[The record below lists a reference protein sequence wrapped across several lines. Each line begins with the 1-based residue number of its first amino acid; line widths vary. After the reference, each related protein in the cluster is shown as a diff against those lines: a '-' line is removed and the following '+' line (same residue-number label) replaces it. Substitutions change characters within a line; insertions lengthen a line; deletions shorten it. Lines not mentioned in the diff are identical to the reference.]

1 MTKHIPPPED
11 GDGDRIIDEPLTE
24 ALSRRYLAYALST
37 ITGRALPDVRDGLK
51 PVHRRLMYAMRQ
63 LRLDPTTT
71 AKKCAR
77 VVGDVIGKYHPH
89 GDSSV
94 YEAMVRLAQPF
105 TLRYP
110 LIDGQGNF
118 GSMDGDNAAAMRYTE
133 CRLTPFARHVLLS
146 ELNAG
151 VVEFQPNYDGT
162 QQEPALLPARLPVV
176 LANGASGIAVGMA
189 CEIPP
194 HNLRELGEATCR
206 LLVDPRMPDD
216 DIIDC
221 IQGPDFPNGATLIS
235 SRETIVAAYKEGRG
249 SFRMRANYEVEAL
262 ARGQWQIVVSA
273 LPPGVSTGAVMSR
286 IDDLANPKPK
296 GDKKKI
302 SDDQARTK
310 TLATSLIDSVRDES
324 DARHPVRLVI
334 EPKSRAVSQED
345 LLAFLFAYTD
355 LECNTSLNLT
365 LLDTHRRPGQIGLPA
380 LLRQWCD
387 YRLGAVTRRLT
398 QRIADI
404 DERMHI
410 LDGRLA
416 ILLDID
422 RAIAIIRAADDPKAD
437 LMAGFGITERQ
448 AEDVLEIRLRQL
460 ARLEAIKLQ
469 GERDALDAE
478 RTGLLKILGSDS
490 ALRTFVRDEVRADVE
505 RFGDERRTLINADVQ
520 ATRTRE
526 VPQIDEAVTVIVSR
540 GGFGRLRSGHDVDE
554 AALTWKA
561 DDGPLAVLK
570 CRTVW
575 PVVLMDG
582 DGRTYTIKPTDLPS
596 GKGDGVPVSSLA
608 DLAGKKLVA
617 VLTGEPGSRF
627 LVASDSGYGFVCA
640 IEDMVSRQRAGKAFL
655 NTDGGTALAPV
666 KLLPADRW
674 VVAQGSDRLLAFPL
688 EEMKTLSGGKG
699 VKIMTLPEGESLA
712 LLTLF
717 REKLALPVAGSRGRA
732 KTLNID
738 ENALMAWRGVRA
750 TKGRKLD
757 G

>member
-1 MTKHIPPPED
+1 MTDNLFEPDIADIPVD
-11 GDGDRIIDEPLTE
+11 AHAAQAYLT
-24 ALSRRYLAYALST
+24 YAMSVVT
-37 ITGRALPDVRDGLK
+37 SRALPGLEDGMK
-51 PVHRRLMYAMRQ
+51 PVQRRILFAMDGFARP
-63 LRLDPTTT
+63 D
-71 AKKCAR
+71 AAHKKSAR

-162 QQEPALLPARLPVV
+162 QQEPSLLPARLPVV

-235 SRETIVAAYKEGRG
+235 SRESIVAAYKEGRG
-249 SFRMRANYEVEAL
+249 SFRMRANYEVEGL

-355 LECNTSLNLT
+355 LECNASLNLT

-380 LLRQWCD
+380 VLRQWCD

-404 DERMHI
+404 DDRMHI

-469 GERDALDAE
+469 GERDALHAE
-478 RTGLLKILGSDS
+478 RTGLLKLLGSDS

-674 VVAQGSDRLLAFPL
+674 VVAQGGDRLLAFPL

>member
-1 MTKHIPPPED
+1 MSESLFEPDIADIPVD
-11 GDGDRIIDEPLTE
+11 AHAAQAYLT
-24 ALSRRYLAYALST
+24 YAMSVVT
-37 ITGRALPDVRDGLK
+37 SRALPGLEDGMK
-51 PVHRRLMYAMRQ
+51 PVQRRILYAMDGFARP
-63 LRLDPTTT
+63 D
-71 AKKCAR
+71 AAHKKSAR

-194 HNLRELGEATCR
+194 HNLRELGEATCK

-478 RTGLLKILGSDS
+478 RTGLLKILGSDA

-505 RFGDERRTLINADVQ
+505 RFGDERRTLINADAQ

-554 AALTWKA
+554 AALNWKA

-655 NTDGGTALAPV
+655 NTDGGTALPPV
-666 KLLPADRW
+666 KLLPTDRW
-674 VVAQGSDRLLAFPL
+674 VVAQGGDRLLAFPL

-699 VKIMTLPEGESLA
+699 VKIMTLPEGESLG

-750 TKGRKLD
+750 TKGRKLE

>member
-1 MTKHIPPPED
+1 MSESLFEPDIADIPVD
-11 GDGDRIIDEPLTE
+11 AHAAQAYLT
-24 ALSRRYLAYALST
+24 YAMSVVT
-37 ITGRALPDVRDGLK
+37 SRALPGLEDGMK
-51 PVHRRLMYAMRQ
+51 PVQRRILYAMDGFARP
-63 LRLDPTTT
+63 D
-71 AKKCAR
+71 AAHKKSAR

-151 VVEFQPNYDGT
+151 VIEFQPNYDGT
-162 QQEPALLPARLPVV
+162 QQEPSLLPARLPVV

-194 HNLRELGEATCR
+194 HNLREIGDATCK
-206 LLVDPRMPDD
+206 LLIDPRMPDD
-216 DIIDC
+216 DVIDC
-221 IQGPDFPNGATLIS
+221 FQGPDFPNGATLIS
-235 SRETIVAAYKEGRG
+235 SRESIVAAYKEGRG

-262 ARGQWQIVVSA
+262 ARGQWQIVVTA
-273 LPPGVSTGAVMSR
+273 LPPGVSTGGVMSR

-355 LECNTSLNLT
+355 LECNASLNLT

-380 LLRQWCD
+380 VLRQWCD
-387 YRLGAVTRRLT
+387 YRLGAVSRRLT

-460 ARLEAIKLQ
+460 AKLEAIKLQ

-478 RTGLLKILGSDS
+478 RTGLLKILGSDA

-505 RFGDERRTLINADVQ
+505 RFGDERRTLINADAQ

-575 PVVLMDG
+575 PVVLIDG
-582 DGRTYTIKPTDLPS
+582 DGRSYTIKPTDLPS

-627 LVASDSGYGFVCA
+627 LVASDGGYGFVCA

-674 VVAQGSDRLLAFPL
+674 VVAQGGDRLLAFPL

>member
-1 MTKHIPPPED
+1 MTDNLFEPDIADIPVD
-11 GDGDRIIDEPLTE
+11 AHAAQAYLT
-24 ALSRRYLAYALST
+24 YAMSVVT
-37 ITGRALPDVRDGLK
+37 SRALPGLEDGMK
-51 PVHRRLMYAMRQ
+51 PVQRRILYAMDGFARP
-63 LRLDPTTT
+63 D
-71 AKKCAR
+71 AAHKKSAR

-151 VVEFQPNYDGT
+151 VIEFQPNYDGT
-162 QQEPALLPARLPVV
+162 QQEPSLLPARLPVV

-194 HNLRELGEATCR
+194 HNLREIGDATCK
-206 LLVDPRMPDD
+206 LLIDPRMPDD
-216 DIIDC
+216 DVIDC
-221 IQGPDFPNGATLIS
+221 FQGPDFPNGATLIS
-235 SRETIVAAYKEGRG
+235 SRESIVAAYKEGRG

-262 ARGQWQIVVSA
+262 ARGQWQIVVTA
-273 LPPGVSTGAVMSR
+273 LPPGVSTGGVMSR

-355 LECNTSLNLT
+355 LECNASLNLT

-380 LLRQWCD
+380 VLRQWCD
-387 YRLGAVTRRLT
+387 YRLGAVSRRLT

-460 ARLEAIKLQ
+460 AKLEAIKLQ

-478 RTGLLKILGSDS
+478 RTGLLKILGSDA

-505 RFGDERRTLINADVQ
+505 RFGDERRTLINADAQ

-674 VVAQGSDRLLAFPL
+674 VVAQGGDRLLAFPL
-688 EEMKTLSGGKG
+688 DEMKTLSGGKG

-750 TKGRKLD
+750 TKGRKVE

>member
-1 MTKHIPPPED
+1 LSESLFEPE
-11 GDGDRIIDEPLTE
+11 IDDVPIDAHASQAYLT
-24 ALSRRYLAYALST
+24 YAMSVVT
-37 ITGRALPDVRDGLK
+37 SRALPGLEDGMK
-51 PVHRRLMYAMRQ
+51 PVQRRILFSMDAFARP
-63 LRLDPTTT
+63 D
-71 AKKCAR
+71 AAHKKSAR

-146 ELNAG
+146 EINAG
-151 VVEFQPNYDGT
+151 VIEFQPNYDGT
-162 QQEPALLPARLPVV
+162 QQEPSLLPARLPVV

-189 CEIPP
+189 CEIPS
-194 HNLRELGEATCR
+194 HNLREIGAAVCR
-206 LLVDPRMPDD
+206 LLDDPGCPDED
-216 DIIDC
+216 VLDC
-221 IQGPDFPNGATLIS
+221 FLGPDFPNGATLIS
-235 SRETIVAAYKEGRG
+235 SREAIVAAYREGRG
-249 SFRMRANYEVEAL
+249 SFRLRANHEVEAL
-262 ARGQWQIVVSA
+262 ARGQWQVVVTA

-302 SDDQARTK
+302 SDEQARTR

-355 LECNTSLNLT
+355 LECNSSLNLT
-365 LLDTHRRPGQIGLPA
+365 LLDTSRRPVQIGIAP
-380 LLRQWCD
+380 LLREWCS
-387 YRLGAVTRRLT
+387 YRMAAVSRRIAA
-398 QRIADI
+398 RIADI
-404 DERMHI
+404 DARMHI

-422 RAIAIIRAADDPKAD
+422 RAIAIIRVADDPKGD
-437 LMAGFGITERQ
+437 LMAAFGITERQ
-448 AEDVLEIRLRQL
+448 ADDVLDIRLRQI
-460 ARLEAIKLQ
+460 AKLEAIKLQ
-469 GERDALDAE
+469 GERDTLDAE
-478 RTGLLKILGSDS
+478 RTGLLAVLGSDG
-490 ALRTFVRDEVRADVE
+490 ALRAFVRAEVAADVE
-505 RFGDERRTLINADVQ
+505 RFGDERRTLINPDAQ
-520 ATRTRE
+520 ATRARE
-526 VPQIDEAVTVIVSR
+526 APQVDEAVTVVVSR
-540 GGFGRLRSGHDVDE
+540 GGFGRLRAGHDVDE

-561 DDGPLAVLK
+561 GDGPLAVLK

-575 PVVLMDG
+575 PVILLDA
-582 DGRTYTIKPTDLPS
+582 DGRSYTIRPTDLPS

-617 VLTGEPGSRF
+617 VLTGEPGSRY
-627 LVASDSGYGFVCA
+627 LVASDGGYGFVCA
-640 IEDMVSRQRAGKAFL
+640 IEDMVSRNRAGKAFL
-655 NTDGGTALAPV
+655 NTDGTQALPPLAIQ
-666 KLLPADRW
+666 ATDRW
-674 VVAQGSDRLLAFPL
+674 VVALAGDRLLAFPL

-699 VKIMTLPEGESLA
+699 VKIMTLPEGETLQMLELFRGRLA
-712 LLTLF
+712 LTV
-717 REKLALPVAGSRGRA
+717 PGSRGRP

-738 ENALMAWRGVRA
+738 ETALMAWRGVRA
-750 TKGRKLD
+750 TKGRKVD

>member
-1 MTKHIPPPED
+1 MTDNLFEPDIADIPVD
-11 GDGDRIIDEPLTE
+11 AHAAQAYLT
-24 ALSRRYLAYALST
+24 YAMSVVT
-37 ITGRALPDVRDGLK
+37 SRALPGLEDGMK
-51 PVHRRLMYAMRQ
+51 PVQRRILYAMDGFARP
-63 LRLDPTTT
+63 D
-71 AKKCAR
+71 AAHKKSAR

-194 HNLRELGEATCR
+194 HNLREIGDATCK
-206 LLVDPRMPDD
+206 LLIDPRMPDD
-216 DIIDC
+216 DVIDC
-221 IQGPDFPNGATLIS
+221 FQGPDFPNGATLIS
-235 SRETIVAAYKEGRG
+235 SRESIVAAYKEGRG

-262 ARGQWQIVVSA
+262 ARGQWQIVVTA
-273 LPPGVSTGAVMSR
+273 LPPGVSTGGVMSR

-355 LECNTSLNLT
+355 LECNASLNLT

-380 LLRQWCD
+380 VLRQWCD
-387 YRLGAVTRRLT
+387 YRLGAVSRRLT

-460 ARLEAIKLQ
+460 AKLEAIKLQ

-478 RTGLLKILGSDS
+478 RTGLLKILGSDA

-505 RFGDERRTLINADVQ
+505 RFGDERRTLINADAQ

-674 VVAQGSDRLLAFPL
+674 VVAQGGDRLLAFPL
-688 EEMKTLSGGKG
+688 DEMKTLSGGKG

-750 TKGRKLD
+750 TKGRKVE

>member
-1 MTKHIPPPED
+1 MTDNLFEPDIADIPVD
-11 GDGDRIIDEPLTE
+11 AHAAQAYLT
-24 ALSRRYLAYALST
+24 YAMSVVT
-37 ITGRALPDVRDGLK
+37 SRALPGLEDGMK
-51 PVHRRLMYAMRQ
+51 PVQRRILYAMDGFARP
-63 LRLDPTTT
+63 D
-71 AKKCAR
+71 AAHKKSAR

-151 VVEFQPNYDGT
+151 VIEFQPNYDGT
-162 QQEPALLPARLPVV
+162 QQEPSLLPARLPVV

-194 HNLRELGEATCR
+194 HNLREIGDATCK
-206 LLVDPRMPDD
+206 LLIDPRMPDD
-216 DIIDC
+216 DVIDC
-221 IQGPDFPNGATLIS
+221 FQGPDFPNGATLIS
-235 SRETIVAAYKEGRG
+235 SRESIVAAYKEGRG

-262 ARGQWQIVVSA
+262 ARGQWQIVVTA
-273 LPPGVSTGAVMSR
+273 LPPGVSTGGVMSR

-355 LECNTSLNLT
+355 LECNASLNLT

-380 LLRQWCD
+380 VLRQWCD
-387 YRLGAVTRRLT
+387 YRLAAVSRRLT

-460 ARLEAIKLQ
+460 AKLEAIKLQ

-478 RTGLLKILGSDS
+478 RTGLLKILGSDA

-505 RFGDERRTLINADVQ
+505 RFGDERRTLINADAQ

-575 PVVLMDG
+575 PVVLIDG
-582 DGRTYTIKPTDLPS
+582 EGRSYTIKPTDLPS

-627 LVASDSGYGFVCA
+627 LVASDGGYGFVCA

-655 NTDGGTALAPV
+655 NTDGSTALPPV
-666 KLLPADRW
+666 KLRPGDKW
-674 VVAQGSDRLLAFPL
+674 VVALGGDRLLAFPL
-688 EEMKTLSGGKG
+688 EEMKELSGGKG
-699 VKIMTLPEGESLA
+699 VKIMTLPDGASLQLLDVFRERLA
-712 LLTLF
+712 LTV
-717 REKLALPVAGSRGRA
+717 PGSRGRP

-738 ENALMAWRGVRA
+738 EASLMNWRGVRA
-750 TKGRKLD
+750 TKGRKLE

>member
-1 MTKHIPPPED
+1 MTDNLFEPDIADIPVD
-11 GDGDRIIDEPLTE
+11 AHAAQAYLT
-24 ALSRRYLAYALST
+24 YAMSVVT
-37 ITGRALPDVRDGLK
+37 SRALPGLEDGMK
-51 PVHRRLMYAMRQ
+51 PVQRRILYAMDGFARP
-63 LRLDPTTT
+63 D
-71 AKKCAR
+71 AAHKKSAR
-77 VVGDVIGKYHPH
+77 VVGDVLGKYHPH

-151 VVEFQPNYDGT
+151 VIEFQPNYDGT
-162 QQEPALLPARLPVV
+162 QQEPSLLPARLPVV

-194 HNLRELGEATCR
+194 HNLREIGDATCK
-206 LLVDPRMPDD
+206 LLIDPRMPDD
-216 DIIDC
+216 DVIDC
-221 IQGPDFPNGATLIS
+221 FHGPDFPNGATLIS
-235 SRETIVAAYKEGRG
+235 SRESIVAAYKEGRG

-262 ARGQWQIVVSA
+262 ARGQWQIVVTA
-273 LPPGVSTGAVMSR
+273 LPPGVSTGGVMSR

-355 LECNTSLNLT
+355 LECNASLNLT

-380 LLRQWCD
+380 VLRQWCD
-387 YRLGAVTRRLT
+387 YRLGAVSRRLT

-448 AEDVLEIRLRQL
+448 AEDVLEIL
-460 ARLEAIKLQ
+460 
-469 GERDALDAE
+469 
-478 RTGLLKILGSDS
+478 S
-490 ALRTFVRDEVRADVE
+490 
-505 RFGDERRTLINADVQ
+505 LIH
-520 ATRTRE
+520 
-526 VPQIDEAVTVIVSR
+526 I
-540 GGFGRLRSGHDVDE
+540 
-554 AALTWKA
+554 
-561 DDGPLAVLK
+561 
-570 CRTVW
+570 
-575 PVVLMDG
+575 
-582 DGRTYTIKPTDLPS
+582 
-596 GKGDGVPVSSLA
+596 
-608 DLAGKKLVA
+608 
-617 VLTGEPGSRF
+617 
-627 LVASDSGYGFVCA
+627 
-640 IEDMVSRQRAGKAFL
+640 
-655 NTDGGTALAPV
+655 
-666 KLLPADRW
+666 
-674 VVAQGSDRLLAFPL
+674 
-688 EEMKTLSGGKG
+688 
-699 VKIMTLPEGESLA
+699 
-712 LLTLF
+712 
-717 REKLALPVAGSRGRA
+717 
-732 KTLNID
+732 
-738 ENALMAWRGVRA
+738 
-750 TKGRKLD
+750 
-757 G
+757 

>member
-1 MTKHIPPPED
+1 MTDNLFEPDIADIPVD
-11 GDGDRIIDEPLTE
+11 SHAAQAYLT
-24 ALSRRYLAYALST
+24 YAMSVVT
-37 ITGRALPDVRDGLK
+37 SRALPGLEDGMK
-51 PVHRRLMYAMRQ
+51 PVQRRILYAMDGFARP
-63 LRLDPTTT
+63 D
-71 AKKCAR
+71 AAHKKSAR

-151 VVEFQPNYDGT
+151 VIEFQPNYDGT
-162 QQEPALLPARLPVV
+162 QQEPSLLPARLPVV

-194 HNLRELGEATCR
+194 HNLREIGDATCK
-206 LLVDPRMPDD
+206 LLIDPRMPDD
-216 DIIDC
+216 DVIDC
-221 IQGPDFPNGATLIS
+221 FQGPDFPNGATLIS
-235 SRETIVAAYKEGRG
+235 SRESIVAAYKEGRG

-262 ARGQWQIVVSA
+262 ARGQWQIVVTA
-273 LPPGVSTGAVMSR
+273 LPPGVSTGGVMSR

-380 LLRQWCD
+380 VLRQWCD
-387 YRLGAVTRRLT
+387 YRLGAVSRRLT

-478 RTGLLKILGSDS
+478 RTGLLKILGSDA

-674 VVAQGSDRLLAFPL
+674 VVAQGGDRLLAFPL